1 MIFGVDY
8 YPEQWT
14 EKDWDED
21 LEIMREMGLSSVRL
35 AEFAW
40 GLLEPKE
47 GKYDFRLF
55 DAILTKIHKVGMTA
69 ILGTPT
75 ATFPPWL
82 FKKYPE
88 IAQVSKDGIVRIIGT
103 RRQASFSSPAFR
115 QATERIVTAMAK
127 HYAGHPAV
135 VGWQVDN
142 EPGHEGS
149 DLDYSALSEK
159 NFRLWL
165 KNKYKDLMTLNRSWG
180 NIFWGVL
187 YSDWSEIPL
196 PGAHVASNFNPAM
209 IQDFFRF
216 QSDELVSYI
225 NLQVTIIR
233 KFSKNIPIT
242 TNLYPSPFLP
252 VTDMHELFK
261 KLDYVSWDNYPVW
274 GNQTEPYPHPLVSST
289 LQYTRGLKNKP
300 YTIMEQF
307 SGVQGHDT
315 LGYLPPP
322 GQIGLWLT
330 QAVVHGANQI
340 YFFRYRTA
348 RFGQE
353 QLCYGILDHG
363 KRKTHKYFELK
374 ETLKKIKEFAED
386 VEEVPYPAEI
396 ALLHD
401 IENSRNYKHQP
412 LSDGLKFEP
421 VPFAKVGYDIEIA
434 TWFAGTSILN
444 VNTHSLP
451 INTEADWSSYK
462 VLSLPLYTMF
472 DETIVEKLKSFVNNG
487 GTLVLGYRAG
497 IKDKNHWM
505 VEDPVPGRFLEMAG
519 VEVFQFE
526 AIGNSEVKM
535 RMGIFPLKAKK
546 FCEILEPTTA
556 KVIARYTDSKK
567 FYKGKPA
574 ITVNEYGKGKVY
586 YVGTSLDPL
595 SFVLFYR
602 KVLKASKIPFG
613 FLGKNVER
621 QFRKGKKFN
630 YQITMNHSNKP
641 KWLGFTRLKPFEF
654 HIKKINAY

>member
-21 LEIMREMGLSSVRL
+21 LNLMKEMGLSSVRL

-40 GLLEPKE
+40 GIMEPKE
-47 GKYDFRLF
+47 GKFEFSLF
-55 DAILTKIHKVGMTA
+55 DQILDKIHKLGMTA

-82 FKKYPE
+82 YKKHPE
-88 IAQVSKDGIVRIIGT
+88 IVQTSKDGIIRIIGT

-115 QATERIVTAMAK
+115 KATERIVTAMAK
-127 HYAGHPAV
+127 HFGNHPAV
-135 VGWQVDN
+135 VGWQIDN

-149 DLDYSALSEK
+149 DQDYSKLAEI
-159 NFRLWL
+159 NFRKWL
-165 KNKYKDLMTLNRSWG
+165 KSKYKILSTLNKRWG
-180 NIFWGVL
+180 NVFWGVM
-187 YSDWSEIPL
+187 YSDWNQIPL

-209 IQDFFRF
+209 IQDYYRF

-225 NLQVTIIR
+225 KIQTDIVR
-233 KFSKNIPIT
+233 KYSKNRRIT

-252 VTDMHELFK
+252 VTDMYELFK
-261 KLDYVSWDNYPVW
+261 TLDYVSWDNYPVW
-274 GNQTEPYPHPLVSST
+274 GNQQEPYPHPLVSAT
-289 LQYTRGLKNKP
+289 LQYSRGLKNDAF
-300 YTIMEQF
+300 TVMEQF

-330 QAVVHGANQI
+330 QAIVNGANQV

-363 KRKTHKYFELK
+363 KKKTHKYYELK
-374 ETLKKIKEFAED
+374 RTIEELRDFADDIKD
-386 VEEVPYPAEI
+386 SPYPAQV

-401 IENSRNYKHQP
+401 VENSRNYKHQP
-412 LSDGLKFEP
+412 LSDGLKFDP
-421 VPFAKVGYDIEIA
+421 VPFARVGYDIELA
-434 TWFAGTSILN
+434 TWFAGSNVLN

-451 INTEADWSSYK
+451 IEANVDWSKYK

-472 DETIVEKLKSFVNNG
+472 DDQIVEKLRSYVENG
-487 GTLVLGYRAG
+487 GILVLGYRSG
-497 IKDKNHWM
+497 IKDKDHWM
-505 VEDPVPGRFLEMAG
+505 VEDPVPGKFREMAG
-519 VEVFQFE
+519 VEVYQFE
-526 AIGNSEVKM
+526 AIGNEEVSL
-535 RMGIFPLKAKK
+535 RMGVFPLKGKK

-556 KVIARYTDSKK
+556 KVFSKYSDSKK

-574 ITVNEYGKGKVY
+574 ITVNQFGKGKVY
-586 YVGTSLDPL
+586 YVGTSLNPF
-595 SFVLFYR
+595 SFVLLYR
-602 KVLKASKIPFG
+602 KIFKEAKIPFQ
-613 FLGKNVER
+613 FLGKTIER
-621 QFRKGKKFN
+621 HFREGKESN
-630 YQITMNHSNKP
+630 YRITMNHSNSTR
-641 KWLGFTRLKPFEF
+641 WVGFSRMKPFAFKIEKL
-654 HIKKINAY
+654 KK